1 MRNRQLDLVRN
12 TITNILK
19 KEPQTEILV
28 LTVPMVDF
36 AAFVGD
42 LYAIIDLIHKTT
54 KEIFIPIRIAGSPIR
69 PKDFMVVFRTSSKV
83 QAFPL
88 EGWFTTNIR
97 ELAKKFVV
105 KTFKSS
111 ARDHLNA

>member
-1 MRNRQLDLVRN
+1 
-12 TITNILK
+12 
-19 KEPQTEILV
+19 
-28 LTVPMVDF
+28 MVDF

-69 PKDFMVVFRTSSKV
+69 PQDFMVVFRTSSKV